1 VSGERFLRL
10 ESRGAAQRKKGD
22 TAGGNADIA
31 VAKAIKPDTAAVSAG
46 YGTTIDAADPARIR

>member
-1 VSGERFLRL
+1 V
-10 ESRGAAQRKKGD
+10 AQRKKGD

-31 VAKAIKPDTAAVSAG
+31 AAKAIKPDTAAVSAG